1 MHGLWILRTCGG
13 DRGSTL
19 VGIVVHVDL
28 PQAAQGSGPVLP
40 WSTRRNRTVS
50 PAARA
55 GAVQEL
61 LVERGLRR
69 VAVVDH
75 DGTLLGLMC
84 LKRSWTGFCSDD
96 DVASRAQ
103 SRRAA
108 D

>member
-1 MHGLWILRTCGG
+1 M
-13 DRGSTL
+13 
-19 VGIVVHVDL
+19 VDT
-28 PQAAQGSGPVLP
+28 PES
-40 WSTRRNRTVS
+40 SVS
-50 PAARA
+50 PTACAE
-55 GAVQEL
+55 AVQEL

-69 VAVVDH
+69 VAVVGH